1 MTALAL
7 LVPADHFLIMTIYAL
22 LISLFFALLWRN
34 EGRERVALFV
44 KLFLALV
51 VGALAVAWLMYPFP
65 S

>member
-1 MTALAL
+1 MTLLAALI
-7 LVPADHFLIMTIYAL
+7 PADHFLIMTLYAL
-22 LISLFFALLWRN
+22 LISMFFALLWRS
-34 EGRERVALFV
+34 EKRERVGLFV

>member
-1 MTALAL
+1 LTGLASL
-7 LVPADHFLIMTIYAL
+7 LLADHFLIMTVYAL
-22 LISLFFALLWRN
+22 LISLFFALLWRS
-34 EGRERVALFV
+34 GRRERAVLFV

>member
-1 MTALAL
+1 MTSLASL
-7 LVPADHFLIMTIYAL
+7 LPADHFLIMTVYAL
-22 LISLFFALLWRN
+22 LISLFFALLWRS
-34 EGRERVALFV
+34 GRRERVALFV

>member
-1 MTALAL
+1 MTLL
-7 LVPADHFLIMTIYAL
+7 GRLVPADHFVIMAIYAL

-34 EGRERVALFV
+34 EGRERAALFV

-51 VGALAVAWLMYPFP
+51 VGALAVAWIMYPFP

>member
-1 MTALAL
+1 MTPLASL
-7 LVPADHFLIMTIYAL
+7 IPADHFLIMALYAL
-22 LISLFFALLWRN
+22 LISLFFALLWRS
-34 EGRERVALFV
+34 ERRERVGLFV

>member
-1 MTALAL
+1 VTPLAS
-7 LVPADHFLIMTIYAL
+7 LVPKDHFVIMTLYAF

-34 EGRERVALFV
+34 GRRERTALFV

-65 S
+65 A

>member
-1 MTALAL
+1 
-7 LVPADHFLIMTIYAL
+7 VPTDHFLIMALYAL
-22 LISLFFALLWRN
+22 LISVFFSLLWRS
-34 EGRERVALFV
+34 GARERVALFV

>member
-1 MTALAL
+1 MTALAA
-7 LVPADHFLIMTIYAL
+7 LVPADHFLILVFYAL
-22 LISLFFALLWRN
+22 LISLFFALLWRS
-34 EGRERVALFV
+34 ERRERVSLFV

>member
-1 MTALAL
+1 LTGLASL
-7 LVPADHFLIMTIYAL
+7 LPADHFLIMTVYAL
-22 LISLFFALLWRN
+22 LISLFFALLWRS
-34 EGRERVALFV
+34 GRRERAVLFV

>member
-1 MTALAL
+1 MTLLAA
-7 LVPADHFLIMTIYAL
+7 LVPADHFLIMTLYAL
-22 LISLFFALLWRN
+22 LISLFFALLWRSAK
-34 EGRERVALFV
+34 RERIGLFV

>member
-1 MTALAL
+1 MTLLAAF
-7 LVPADHFLIMTIYAL
+7 VPADHFLIMTLYAL
-22 LISLFFALLWRN
+22 LISLFFALLWRS
-34 EGRERVALFV
+34 ETRERVGLFF

>member
-1 MTALAL
+1 
-7 LVPADHFLIMTIYAL
+7 VYAL
-22 LISLFFALLWRN
+22 LISLFFALLWRS
-34 EGRERVALFV
+34 GRRERVALFV

>member
-1 MTALAL
+1 MTPLASL
-7 LVPADHFLIMTIYAL
+7 LPADHFLILTLYAL
-22 LISLFFALLWRN
+22 LISLFFALLWRS
-34 EGRERVALFV
+34 GRRERVSLFV

>member
-1 MTALAL
+1 MTALASVL
-7 LVPADHFLIMTIYAL
+7 PADHFLIMTVYAL
-22 LISLFFALLWRN
+22 LISLFFALLWRSAK
-34 EGRERVALFV
+34 RERVALFV

>member
-1 MTALAL
+1 MPT
-7 LVPADHFLIMTIYAL
+7 DHFLIMALYAL
-22 LISLFFALLWRN
+22 LISVFFSLLWRS
-34 EGRERVALFV
+34 GARERVALFV